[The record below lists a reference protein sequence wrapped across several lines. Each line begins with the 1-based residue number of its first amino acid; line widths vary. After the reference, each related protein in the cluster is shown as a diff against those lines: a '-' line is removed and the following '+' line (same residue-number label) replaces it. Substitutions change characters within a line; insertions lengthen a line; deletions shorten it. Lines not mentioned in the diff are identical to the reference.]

1 LRPTLRRAAGRD
13 VVVRLAM
20 WSGPRN
26 ISTALMRSWENR
38 PDSMVVDEPLY
49 AHYLAVTGLDHPGRD
64 EVIASGDTD
73 WTHVVRALLGPVPPG
88 VDVFYQK
95 HMTHHLTD
103 DIDRAWIAQLTNVLL
118 IRDPREV
125 VASYLRSRD
134 SVTANDIGLP
144 QQWRLYEELQAAGA
158 TPLVIDSSDFLREP
172 AAYLRGL
179 CAHVGLTF
187 TDAMLSWPP
196 GPRDSDGVW
205 GKHWYGSVW
214 SSTGFMTYEAREI
227 HLTAEGAAVAGQ
239 CQPLYDELREARW
252 LVT

>member
-1 LRPTLRRAAGRD
+1 

-73 WTHVVRALLGPVPPG
+73 WSRVVQALLGPVPPG

-103 DIDRAWIAQLTNVLL
+103 DIDRAWIARLTNVVL

-134 SVTANDIGLP
+134 RVTADDIGLP
-144 QQWRLYEELQAAGA
+144 QQQRLYEELRGAGA
-158 TPLVIDSSDFLREP
+158 TPLVIDSSDFLRAP
-172 AAYLRGL
+172 AAYLQGL
-179 CAHVGLTF
+179 CAYLGLTF

-205 GKHWYGSVW
+205 GRHWYGAVW
-214 SSTGFMTYEAREI
+214 SSTGFTAYETREP
-227 HLTAEGAAVAGQ
+227 HLTLEGAAVAEQ
-239 CQPLYDELREARW
+239 CRPLYEGLHEAR
-252 LVT
+252 LVLS

>member
-1 LRPTLRRAAGRD
+1 
-13 VVVRLAM
+13 M

-38 PDSMVVDEPLY
+38 SDSMVVDEPLY

-73 WTHVVRALLGPVPPG
+73 WCRVVQALLGPVPPG

-103 DIDRAWIAQLTNVLL
+103 DIDRAWIARLTNVLL

-134 SVTANDIGLP
+134 RVTADDIGLP
-144 QQWRLYEELQAAGA
+144 QQQRLYEELRAAGSS
-158 TPLVIDSSDFLREP
+158 PLVIDSSDFLREP
-172 AAYLRGL
+172 AAYLQGL
-179 CAHVGLTF
+179 CAYVGLTF
-187 TDAMLSWPP
+187 TDAMLSWPQ

-205 GKHWYGSVW
+205 AKHWYGAVW
-214 SSTGFMTYEAREI
+214 SSTGFTKYEARDP
-227 HLTAEGAAVAGQ
+227 HLTPEGAVVAEQ
-239 CQPLYDELREARW
+239 CWPLYEQLHNARW
-252 LVT
+252 VPS

>member
-1 LRPTLRRAAGRD
+1 

-49 AHYLAVTGLDHPGRD
+49 AHYLAVTGLDHPGRE
-64 EVIASGDTD
+64 EVIATGDTD
-73 WTHVVRALLGPVPPG
+73 WSRVVRALLGPVPPG

-103 DIDRAWIAQLTNVLL
+103 DIDRAWITQLTNVLL

-134 SVTANDIGLP
+134 RVTANDIGLP
-144 QQWRLYEELQAAGA
+144 QQRRLYEELQAAGG
-158 TPLVIDSSDFLREP
+158 TPLVIDSSDFLSEP
-172 AAYLRGL
+172 AAYLQGL
-179 CAHVGLTF
+179 CARVGLTF

-205 GKHWYGSVW
+205 GKYWYGAVW
-214 SSTGFMTYEAREI
+214 RSTGFTTYEARDLD
-227 HLTAEGAAVAGQ
+227 LTREGAVVAEQ
-239 CQPLYDELREARW
+239 CQPLYDELHEARW
-252 LVT
+252 VLS